1 MEGFFI
7 FSVDTVGSQFTLFLL
22 FFFGL
27 LVTFQAIRFKA
38 CQNHC
43 ILKIVDCTVEPRVF
57 LKRSVDSLPSGM
69 LNHSS
74 RSGEFHRNSWPSINN
89 MSRGKQMLSLICN

>member
-1 MEGFFI
+1 MLLYGMFLAL
-7 FSVDTVGSQFTLFLL
+7 SVGTIGSQFTLCP
-22 FFFGL
+22 FFDL
-27 LVTFQAIRFKA
+27 LVAFQAIRFKA

-57 LKRSVDSLPSGM
+57 PKRSVDSLPSGM

-74 RSGEFHRNSWPSINN
+74 RSGEFHRNSWASINN
-89 MSRGKQMLSLICN
+89 MSRGKQM